1 MSNLSS
7 DPPPGDRVARGFAIP
22 ERLLGEVDRWR
33 NTASCTRERP
43 EGDPSRL
50 LFRTQLER
58 DAALGASRAKDDL
71 LADLA
76 HELLSPLQAMVGWL
90 TVLRSGTLD
99 PEMQARAFD
108 VLDRSLEAQ
117 AVLIHELLDVSRI
130 ATGKLTIATS
140 DVDLAAIVR
149 NAVEDHRPGAG
160 AKRVALE
167 GPPPV
172 EPLIVHGDSNRLAQV
187 VANLLT
193 NAVKFTPARGVVRVT
208 LVGEAGQ
215 AVLEI
220 RDTGQ
225 GIAPELLPH
234 VFDRLRQ
241 GDAPSGCRQG
251 GLGLGLAIARHLVE
265 QHGGSLTA
273 ESDGI
278 GRGSRFRMTLPR
290 GGALR
295 QGVAVRI

>member
-1 MSNLSS
+1 MSSLGS

-22 ERLLGEVDRWR
+22 ERIRGEVDRWR
-33 NTASCTRERP
+33 NTASGTRERP
-43 EGDPSRL
+43 EHDRSRR
-50 LFRTQLER
+50 LFRTELER
-58 DAALGASRAKDDL
+58 DAALDACRAKDDFV
-71 LADLA
+71 ADLA

-90 TVLRSGTLD
+90 TVLRTGTLG
-99 PEMQARAFD
+99 PEMQARALD
-108 VLDRSLEAQ
+108 VLERSLEAQ
-117 AVLIHELLDVSRI
+117 AVLVHELLDVSRI
-130 ATGKLTIATS
+130 ATGKLTLAAS
-140 DVDLAAIVR
+140 DVDLEAIVR

-160 AKRVALE
+160 AKRVVLE
-167 GPPPV
+167 GPPTV
-172 EPLIVHGDSNRLAQV
+172 EPLIVHGDANRLAQV

-193 NAVKFTPARGVVRVT
+193 NAVKFTPEGGVVRVA

-215 AVLEI
+215 VVLEV
-220 RDTGQ
+220 RDTGR

-251 GLGLGLAIARHLVE
+251 GLGLGLAIAKHLVE

-273 ESDGI
+273 QSEGI
-278 GRGSRFRMTLPR
+278 GCGSLFRVTLPR

-295 QGVAVRI
+295 